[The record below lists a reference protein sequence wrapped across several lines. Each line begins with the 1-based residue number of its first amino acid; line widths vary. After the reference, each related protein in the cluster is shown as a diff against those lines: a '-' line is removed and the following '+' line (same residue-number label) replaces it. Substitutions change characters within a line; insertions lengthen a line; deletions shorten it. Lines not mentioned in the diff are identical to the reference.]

1 METLV
6 LISVTLVSFLWCLNC
21 YFMYGKSLNFKTQAS
36 RSVLHYPCD
45 LVWIPAGL
53 VGCNNSCSH
62 LNNLWQWKIL
72 YLLLAAGVI
81 VATRRDFFQE
91 RRCYQ
96 NKFKKLKCYCFTL
109 SECAIK
115 MYKWI
120 WEDCI
125 SSHKSEIMSLVVLQD
140 FYVFSNFCFIWLIS
154 FVCVFLS
161 DWLTVTSQREAAV
174 PCLQFST
181 PSPVVWQSWT
191 WVIMTC
197 RILEWNFSLL
207 DWRVRIVHWKLWG
220 QESDF
225 FSDLLKA

>member
-1 METLV
+1 MFRWCKNTLV
-6 LISVTLVSFLWCLNC
+6 GLTAERYNSTCGDTGINFSNISIILWCLNC

-120 WEDCI
+120 
-125 SSHKSEIMSLVVLQD
+125 
-140 FYVFSNFCFIWLIS
+140 
-154 FVCVFLS
+154 
-161 DWLTVTSQREAAV
+161 
-174 PCLQFST
+174 
-181 PSPVVWQSWT
+181 
-191 WVIMTC
+191 
-197 RILEWNFSLL
+197 
-207 DWRVRIVHWKLWG
+207 
-220 QESDF
+220 
-225 FSDLLKA
+225 